1 MLLYGAA
8 FGTSNFPRALSLS
21 KKKEGRKKRRKE
33 GRNGMEW
40 ARTLDVLFF
49 QVLGFF
55 LFHHFWSYT
64 SMRSTLC
71 LCLINEPFVRKT
83 ADRARSTDNLSPQAL
98 HDPPVVSLNVRKLI
112 LDFQRVSTPKT
123 VELHTIY
130 GSV

>member
-1 MLLYGAA
+1 MNGW
-8 FGTSNFPRALSLS
+8 
-21 KKKEGRKKRRKE
+21 
-33 GRNGMEW
+33 NGM

-49 QVLGFF
+49 QVLVFF
-55 LFHHFWSYT
+55 PSLLFLHLYAKQV
-64 SMRSTLC
+64 LP
-71 LCLINEPFVRKT
+71 LPDNEPFVRKT
-83 ADRARSTDNLSPQAL
+83 ADQARSTDNLSPQAL